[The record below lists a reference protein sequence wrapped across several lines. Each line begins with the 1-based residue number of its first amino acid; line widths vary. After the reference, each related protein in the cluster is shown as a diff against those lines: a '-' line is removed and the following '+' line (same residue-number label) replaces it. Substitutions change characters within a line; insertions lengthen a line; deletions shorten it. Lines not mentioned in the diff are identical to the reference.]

1 MLLAVAAVFSAV
13 ALQNGV
19 LASTGRQQ
27 AQLKFLA
34 DPSKVNV
41 NRVVADARI
50 DGKPR
55 QLAWQ
60 NHMQFQLHASCRW

>member
-55 QLAWQ
+55 QLA
-60 NHMQFQLHASCRW
+60 